1 MTSDGVFSGIAK
13 AGTWN
18 ASIPVPG
25 GERLRRPWPAQMHGR
40 QQRLR
45 AGSRNFRRPMQ
56 RSKTPVFC
64 HKCDGLL
71 FGHLSAS
78 R

>member
-45 AGSRNFRRPMQ
+45 AGQQKFPPSDAAQQNARVLPQM
-56 RSKTPVFC
+56 
-64 HKCDGLL
+64 
-71 FGHLSAS
+71 
-78 R
+78 